1 MPEVKRKFT
10 YYLKQLIPYIL
21 RDKWLFL
28 FGIFAMLVTSSLRL
42 IDPLLIAHIIDK
54 SVPSANIVEMIR
66 YGIYF
71 VVVIAITGV
80 LNYLQVV
87 LLSKLGIKIITR
99 FKFDIFRHL
108 LKLPVAWFNGQPVGE
123 LIARV
128 ESDSERVRGLFSH
141 LSITIIGNLVFFA
154 GVVTI
159 LLIREST
166 VTVYLVPIIVV
177 VVIAYYYLIRYIS
190 KFYRK
195 IREMNADITAK
206 ITDYVQGMPVIQTLN
221 RQENIVERLRESSEK
236 KKRFEI
242 RTSFIE
248 YSSSSSFLFV
258 FNVGVV
264 ALIIVVTSPKIIGG
278 LVSIGT
284 LFVFIQYISRVIW
297 PLLQISE
304 NVMQMQRAFAS
315 LARILELTENKT
327 EDELYLGRALPYFEE
342 NIVFD
347 HVWFAY
353 KDEEWVLK
361 DISFTIPKGKR
372 IALVGASGSGKTTTI
387 SLLCAFYP
395 VTRGRILV
403 DGIPLTEIN
412 LRLWREKIGLILQDI
427 FLFPG
432 NITEN
437 IRVYND
443 EISVDKVRQ
452 AVGMVRLDEFIVKQE
467 LGLETELA
475 ERGQNISQ
483 GEKQLISF
491 ARALAFEPE
500 VIIMD
505 EATASID
512 PQTEAKIQR
521 SLNEVLSGKTA
532 VIVAHRL
539 TSVIDADQILL
550 FRDGEI
556 IDRGTH
562 CKLLGRS
569 AEYKRFVELQ
579 LMPAENADE

>member
-1 MPEVKRKFT
+1 
-10 YYLKQLIPYIL
+10 L
-21 RDKWLFL
+21 
-28 FGIFAMLVTSSLRL
+28 
-42 IDPLLIAHIIDK
+42 
-54 SVPSANIVEMIR
+54 
-66 YGIYF
+66 
-71 VVVIAITGV
+71 
-80 LNYLQVV
+80 

-99 FKFDIFRHL
+99 FKFNIFRHL
-108 LKLPVAWFNGQPVGE
+108 LKLPIAWFNEQPVGE

-141 LSITIIGNLVFFA
+141 LSITIIGNLVFFV
-154 GVVTI
+154 G
-159 LLIREST
+159 
-166 VTVYLVPIIVV
+166 VV
-177 VVIAYYYLIRYIS
+177 VVLLVRESKVTLYLIPIIIILAVSYYFLIRYIS

-206 ITDYVQGMPVIQTLN
+206 ITDYVQGMPVVQTLN
-221 RQENIVERLRESSEK
+221 REDCIIDRLRVSSEK

-242 RTSFIE
+242 KTSFIE
-248 YSSSSSFLFV
+248 YSASSSFLFV
-258 FNVGVV
+258 FNVGLV
-264 ALIIVVTSPKIIGG
+264 ALIILITSPKIIGG

-284 LFVFIQYISRVIW
+284 LFVFIQYISRLIW

-304 NVMQMQRAFAS
+304 DVMQVQRAFVS
-315 LARILELTENKT
+315 LGRILELTEAT
-327 EDELYLGRALPYFEE
+327 SEDDLHRGSALPYFEE
-342 NIVFD
+342 DIVFD

-361 DISFTIPKGKR
+361 DVSLTIPKGKR

-395 VTRGRILV
+395 VTRGQILV
-403 DGIPLTEIN
+403 DGVPLTEIN

-443 EISVDKVRQ
+443 DIPAEKVRQ
-452 AVGMVRLDEFIVKQE
+452 AIGIVSLDDFIEKQE
-467 LGLETELA
+467 RGLETELA

-521 SLNEVLSGKTA
+521 SMNEVLSGKTA

-562 CKLLGRS
+562 FELLGSSKDYR
-569 AEYKRFVELQ
+569 RFVELQ
-579 LMPAENADE
+579 LMPTENTSE